1 MKLSSPAPKRRARIE
16 IIPLIDIVFFL
27 LATFVMVSLSM
38 VKNQG
43 MKVRLPA
50 AASGTRQ
57 EAGDDK
63 GFTVITVTESG
74 EIYLNKKKI
83 NPSELPARLREIKAS
98 GSDPAILLNGDDK
111 ALLGRAVYVLDEA
124 RKAGIKK
131 FALGTRQ
138 P

>member
-1 MKLSSPAPKRRARIE
+1 MKLISPASKRRARIE

-38 VKNQG
+38 VKSQG
-43 MKVRLPA
+43 VRVHLPS

-57 EAGDDK
+57 EAGDK
-63 GFTVITVTESG
+63 GFTVITVTENG
-74 EIYLNKKKI
+74 DIFLNKKKI
-83 NPSELPARLREIKAS
+83 NPSELPARLKEIKSKEGEA
-98 GSDPAILLNGDDK
+98 AVLLNGDDK

-131 FALGTRQ
+131 FALGTKQ